1 MGRGAEGRGRQDKR
15 DWRQGAR
22 QPSLHIPS
30 ARVARK
36 SQRVA
41 VSKEAIDYSEEIM
54 APKLTGRPF
63 QTPGPL

>member
-15 DWRQGAR
+15 DWRQEAR

-30 ARVARK
+30 ARLART

-41 VSKEAIDYSEEIM
+41 VSKEVVELAKKLL
-54 APKLTGRPF
+54 APSLTGRPF
-63 QTPGPL
+63 QAPGPL